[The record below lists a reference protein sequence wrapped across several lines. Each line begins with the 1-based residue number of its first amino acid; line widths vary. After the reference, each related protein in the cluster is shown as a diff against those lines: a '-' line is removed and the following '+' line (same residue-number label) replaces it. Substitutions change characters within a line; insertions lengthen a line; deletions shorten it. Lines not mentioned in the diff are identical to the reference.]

1 MADFSYDID
10 ENLGVISEG
19 TRGWKKE
26 LNLISWS
33 GNEPKYDIRDWSP
46 DHEKMTKGVTL
57 TKEDLVSLRDLLNS
71 LDL

>member
-1 MADFSYDID
+1 MADFSYDIV

-71 LDL
+71 LDI